1 MVGLVP
7 TIQGLDNSNHTMVGA
22 MVEPRQSEKG
32 QKEVQQY
39 LYFSTRHRTL
49 RYNGVHISSVAMVEI
64 AMVEIAMVEDAVVE
78 RAMVEVPVV
87 GLQSE
92 AKPCRSTPPLSA
104 AKRGE

>member
-1 MVGLVP
+1 
-7 TIQGLDNSNHTMVGA
+7 
-22 MVEPRQSEKG
+22 
-32 QKEVQQY
+32 
-39 LYFSTRHRTL
+39 
-49 RYNGVHISSVAMVEI
+49 MVEI
-64 AMVEIAMVEDAVVE
+64 AMVEIAMVEAAVVE